1 MLTETDEIMSDD
13 IKSWWNSNHWGVL
26 TNQGDNMEAAKPMR
40 TITTIIMII
49 HIVITFGRII
59 TIINSFFTFTFQSCS
74 KQQIHPRFVKDI
86 MTSLFEYTLCVCII
100 LNTMVVADIPS
111 NETSSS
117 RQKKLLPIFQVIS
130 FQNTNC
136 NGSSSTRVGTCYTSD
151 ECESKVN
158 LNCGST
164 FSENCTYLT
173 QPSTS
178 TVSSSCVYNICKCSS
193 DICRIRFDMTTFS
206 IGGPVV
212 GTTETV
218 ASNAGAIGDC
228 TTDQFSVTAPGGVGS
243 PVICGFNSGQHIIV
257 DASDQCHKAA
267 FTLSGSAAT
276 RSWDIKVTQYK
287 CSQEEGGP
295 DGCLQYFTG
304 TSGTISSFNFP
315 TSSAAVSAQTTHLS
329 NQCYNIC
336 IRRES
341 GRCAICYVPNFADSI
356 AGAIESSQEV
366 AMSGLEGRI
375 CGRVLSSIVDKA
387 LTDAYVVADPTKQI
401 SVCSQATPFVITFKT
416 DNNEAETAITD
427 ATTAEVKTAPGGIIG
442 FSLNYQQLAC

>member
-1 MLTETDEIMSDD
+1 
-13 IKSWWNSNHWGVL
+13 
-26 TNQGDNMEAAKPMR
+26 
-40 TITTIIMII
+40 
-49 HIVITFGRII
+49 
-59 TIINSFFTFTFQSCS
+59 
-74 KQQIHPRFVKDI
+74 
-86 MTSLFEYTLCVCII
+86 MTSLLEYILCVCII
-100 LNTMVVADIPS
+100 LNTMAVADIPS
-111 NETSSS
+111 NETSS

-151 ECESKVN
+151 ECETRGGSSSGTCASGYGVCCVFN

-173 QPSTS
+173 QEATS
-178 TVSSSCVYNICKCSS
+178 MVSSSCVYTICKCSS
-193 DICRIRFDMTTFS
+193 DICRIRFDMTSFS

-218 ASNAGAIGDC
+218 AANAGAIGDC

-276 RSWDIKVTQYK
+276 RSWDIKVTQYT
-287 CSQEEGGP
+287 CSQQEGGP

-315 TSSAAVSAQTTHLS
+315 TASAAVSAQTTHLS

-356 AGAIESSQEV
+356 AGAIISSQVAFGLSVSPAAIAESATGADCTTDYLLIPGAQDVIGPAMPLAQEV
-366 AMSGLEGRI
+366 AMSGLQGRI
-375 CGRVLSSIVDKA
+375 CGRVLSSMTGKG
-387 LTDAYVVADPTKQI
+387 LGDAYLVGTPAMQI

-416 DNNEAETAITD
+416 DDNEVETGAD
-427 ATTAEVKTAPGGIIG
+427 ALTAEVKVAPGGIIG
-442 FSLNYQQLAC
+442 FSLDYQQLAC

>member
-1 MLTETDEIMSDD
+1 
-13 IKSWWNSNHWGVL
+13 
-26 TNQGDNMEAAKPMR
+26 
-40 TITTIIMII
+40 
-49 HIVITFGRII
+49 
-59 TIINSFFTFTFQSCS
+59 
-74 KQQIHPRFVKDI
+74 

-151 ECESKVN
+151 ECESKGGSSSGTCASGYGVCCVFN

-356 AGAIESSQEV
+356 AGAIESSQVAFGLSLSPDADVKSATGSACTTDYLLIPGAQDVIGPATPLAQEV